1 MGALPG
7 SWRGKLPANH
17 YQYPKPS
24 LRRARR
30 HGILYQMDVS
40 DYMDWYIYFDLR
52 NRSKEVLFSMV
63 HEGDLLVDVGTNIG
77 ESVLNFARSAG
88 PTGQVFGF
96 EPDPANRDRCLRN
109 LALNPGLRI
118 EISSLA
124 LAAETREFTLY
135 RVDPLNSGANRI
147 LSGDSSAEGVR
158 VRSTSLDVFV
168 ETQVLSRLDLLK
180 IDVEG
185 FEMNVLRGGIG
196 AIEHFRPKMF
206 IEVDDNN
213 LRAQGDSAAEL
224 VHFLEER
231 GYDIHRAKDG
241 AAIGSGF
248 DFAGCHFDIVCLPE
262 RIS

>member
-1 MGALPG
+1 MLRRLESPCRDSAANEAALAFGLRTGLLNWIRRLFVGGLLERLVLRTAMGALPG

-30 HGILYQMDVS
+30 HGILYPMDVS

-124 LAAETREFTLY
+124 LAAETR
-135 RVDPLNSGANRI
+135 G
-147 LSGDSSAEGVR
+147 
-158 VRSTSLDVFV
+158 
-168 ETQVLSRLDLLK
+168 
-180 IDVEG
+180 
-185 FEMNVLRGGIG
+185 LRHTVSI
-196 AIEHFRPKMF
+196 R
-206 IEVDDNN
+206 
-213 LRAQGDSAAEL
+213 
-224 VHFLEER
+224 
-231 GYDIHRAKDG
+231 
-241 AAIGSGF
+241 
-248 DFAGCHFDIVCLPE
+248 
-262 RIS
+262 